1 MVKTMNITD
10 KGSQAM
16 NYWLFK
22 SEPDEY
28 SIDHL
33 KKDQKCLWEG
43 VRNYQARNI
52 MRDQCKIGDIILYYH
67 SSTKD
72 TGIYGL
78 ATISKTNIPD
88 PSQFKKS
95 SNYYDPKSTKE
106 EPRWICVEVSFK
118 EKLSHPLLRSELKEM
133 KKLASMMLLQK
144 GSRLSIQPV
153 TKSEYN
159 EIMKEAKKRAT

>member
-1 MVKTMNITD
+1 
-10 KGSQAM
+10 M

-33 KKDQKCLWEG
+33 KNEKKCLWEG

-52 MRDQCKIGDIILYYH
+52 MRDQCKKGDQIFFYH

-72 TGIYGL
+72 TGIFGI
-78 ATISKTNIPD
+78 AEVSKEMIPD
-88 PSQFKKS
+88 PTQFDKK
-95 SNYYDPKSTKE
+95 SNYYDAKATKE
-106 EPRWICVEVSFK
+106 NPRWICVEIKYKKKFK
-118 EKLSHPLLRSELKEM
+118 NALLREELKAN
-133 KKLASMMLLQK
+133 KKFKDLMLLQK

-153 TKSEYN
+153 SQKHAQLILELTK
-159 EIMKEAKKRAT
+159 